1 MGNAL
6 KPPTGWLSAIWR
18 KIGANPQTND
28 VYSRYPNLINTIPR
42 RERISSNQ
50 EKPDIPF
57 IPVIQ
62 SSPSAVTIF
71 GRILVWVLGIIAFF
85 TSKLYGKVVGRSS
98 EYHDARRLRLILTR
112 MGPTAVK
119 AGQQL
124 SVRADM
130 LPEEFCRELA
140 QLLDRMAPF
149 PFEQAI
155 QIIEY
160 ALQRPLDQ
168 VFQRIDPVPIGS
180 ASIACVYQ
188 AELLDGTKVAIKVKR
203 PNIATQIQIDLKA
216 IGVIF
221 SIVEAT
227 GAVRPGLTRH
237 LRVEL
242 ERMVTE
248 ELNFVLEARYTE
260 IFRRTSRKNRYVSA
274 PKIYNEYCSNEVI
287 VSQFVSGVFLS
298 EIIDALNN
306 GNQEAID
313 AFIEQGFDFKKIG
326 RRMMRVLHWECYET
340 LFFHADPH
348 PANLIVRP
356 DNTIVMIDFGS
367 CGSVAESMKRKLM
380 AFHRQMLKNDV
391 HGMSQTL
398 LSILEPLP
406 HCDTYSLTHDLIRI
420 FRSLLISN
428 ESKHAIWQEKC
439 TGWMWMQII
448 VLTRKYNI
456 PMNLDTL
463 RVFRA
468 TFMYDTIIYRLH
480 PQIDPR
486 KEFMTWANQYHRRTR
501 KAVIRNLAARQFGP
515 LSSDYQTLAEF
526 ADLGSRVV
534 QRAQN
539 FLDSPKYNFGYSVG
553 KVSYVIST
561 ITRTLLSSLELV
573 LLFIAVKSGH
583 LYYSGQMTI
592 NTVPDIQR
600 MVSMIFGDSHF
611 LYFCCFLA
619 LVFWIQIRNIILRL
633 DEVDVD

>member
-1 MGNAL
+1 M
-6 KPPTGWLSAIWR
+6 
-18 KIGANPQTND
+18 
-28 VYSRYPNLINTIPR
+28 
-42 RERISSNQ
+42 
-50 EKPDIPF
+50 
-57 IPVIQ
+57 
-62 SSPSAVTIF
+62 
-71 GRILVWVLGIIAFF
+71 
-85 TSKLYGKVVGRSS
+85 
-98 EYHDARRLRLILTR
+98 ILTR
-112 MGPTAVK
+112 MGTTAVK

-140 QLLDRMAPF
+140 KLLDRMEPF
-149 PFEQAI
+149 PFGQAI
-155 QIIEY
+155 QIIEHT
-160 ALQRPLDQ
+160 LQRPLDQ
-168 VFQRIDPVPIGS
+168 IFRTLDPVPIGS

-188 AELLDGTKVAIKVKR
+188 AELLDGTKVAVKIKR

-221 SIVEAT
+221 SIIEAT
-227 GAVRPGLTRH
+227 GAVRSGLTRH

-260 IFRRTSRKNRYVSA
+260 IFRRTSRKNPYVSA
-274 PKIYNEYCSNEVI
+274 PRIYNEYCSNEVI
-287 VSQFVSGVFLS
+287 VSEFVSGVFLS
-298 EIIDALNN
+298 EIIDAINN
-306 GNQEAID
+306 GNQQVIANL
-313 AFIEQGFDFKKIG
+313 IERGFNFKKIG
-326 RRMMRVLHWECYET
+326 CRMMRVLHWECYET

-367 CGSVAESMKRKLM
+367 CGSVSETMKRKLM
-380 AFHRQMLKNDV
+380 TFHRQMLKNDV

-406 HCDTYSLTHDLIRI
+406 HCDTYSLTNDLIRI

-428 ESKHAIWQEKC
+428 ESKHASWQEKC

-448 VLTRKYNI
+448 ALTRKYSI

-468 TFMYDTIIYRLH
+468 TFMYDTIIYQLH

-486 KEFMTWANQYHRRTR
+486 KEFKKWAYQYHKRTR
-501 KAVIRNLAARQFGP
+501 KEVIRSLSARQLGP
-515 LSSDYQTLAEF
+515 LNSDYQTLAE
-526 ADLGSRVV
+526 AANLGSRVIERV
-534 QRAQN
+534 QK

-561 ITRTLLSSLELV
+561 ITRTLLSSLKLF
-573 LLFIAVKSGH
+573 LLFIAVKSTH
-583 LYYSGQMTI
+583 LYYTNQIDFS
-592 NTVPDIQR
+592 TVPDFQY
-600 MVSMIFGDSHF
+600 MVSMIFGDRHF
-611 LYFCCFLA
+611 LYFAFFLA
-619 LVFWIQIRNIILRL
+619 IIFWIRIHSIILRL
-633 DEVDVD
+633 DEVETD